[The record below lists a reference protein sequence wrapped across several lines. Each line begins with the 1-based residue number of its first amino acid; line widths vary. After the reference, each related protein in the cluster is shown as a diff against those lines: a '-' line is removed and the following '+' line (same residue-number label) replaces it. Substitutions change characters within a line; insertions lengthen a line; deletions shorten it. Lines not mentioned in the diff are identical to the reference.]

1 MKTRDMDFPN
11 LFDESSRTK
20 RELDQWQNKLDNLP
34 EVTFAKI
41 SYDKILGDLTAEY
54 GEQHPETPFHEII
67 DIIRPKAD
75 DAYLDHIARHCNS
88 APQIPASSEQVNKE
102 KDEGNCVATSAQ
114 PLANLPKT
122 IIYLDR
128 NNTPDVWGDIKK
140 TV

>member
-1 MKTRDMDFPN
+1 MDFPN

-20 RELDQWQNKLDNLP
+20 NELDQWQSKLKNLP

-75 DAYLDHIARHCNS
+75 EAYLDHIARHCNS
-88 APQIPASSEQVNKE
+88 APQISASNEQANKE
-102 KDEGNCVATSAQ
+102 KYEGKSVATSAQ
-114 PLANLPKT
+114 PLANLAKT